1 MWTGE
6 NDYNVDF
13 PCVILHIVNMSM
25 LRVTKSSF
33 SSQLQM
39 LRRLKKLSLRELSA
53 ALDGV
58 VSHEMLS
65 RYEKGTAEP
74 REEVRAALCELLGIQ
89 DTAAYA
95 PLLSLEEVKFRRSR
109 HELPLKEWEAAKA
122 LAMERCNR
130 YLELEALTGRSV
142 PWSSPFTRAELR
154 KLNRRIG
161 ETEEKT
167 ALMEDMAE
175 ELRKR
180 WQLGS
185 GPLPCLSILLE
196 RKGILI
202 CEIPFSDKRL
212 DAFSIVHKGKP
223 VICIADWLNQ
233 NPARKRMT
241 LAHELGHIL
250 FPEVDADLPSDKEYC
265 IMRFAG
271 ALLVPRDE
279 VISALGRE
287 LRNELP
293 LYLLQELK
301 QYFGISIMGLIARAM
316 QLNIIEWEQY
326 RDYCNRFYKRL
337 FALPADRQLSD
348 VEPGAPYEIPDISPR
363 LHTLL
368 GFAVSTGLLKAEIA
382 VQLFGFKL
390 DMQRYESVL

>member
-1 MWTGE
+1 M
-6 NDYNVDF
+6 
-13 PCVILHIVNMSM
+13 
-25 LRVTKSSF
+25 
-33 SSQLQM
+33 
-39 LRRLKKLSLRELSA
+39 A
-53 ALDGV
+53 
-58 VSHEMLS
+58 
-65 RYEKGTAEP
+65 
-74 REEVRAALCELLGIQ
+74 
-89 DTAAYA
+89 
-95 PLLSLEEVKFRRSR
+95 
-109 HELPLKEWEAAKA
+109 
-122 LAMERCNR
+122 
-130 YLELEALTGRSV
+130 
-142 PWSSPFTRAELR
+142 
-154 KLNRRIG
+154 

-167 ALMEDMAE
+167 SLMEEMAD

-180 WQLGS
+180 WKLGS

-196 RKGILI
+196 RKGILV
-202 CEIPFSDKRL
+202 CEIPFSDKRM

-250 FPEVDADLPSDKEYC
+250 FPEVDVDLPSDKEYC

-301 QYFGISIMGLIARAM
+301 QYFGISIIGLIARAM

-348 VEPGAPYEIPDISPR
+348 VEPGVPYEIPDVSPR
-363 LHTLL
+363 MHTLIGL
-368 GFAVSTGLLKAEIA
+368 AVSTGALTVEDAA
-382 VQLFGFKL
+382 QRFGCEP
-390 DMQRYESVL
+390 DMSRFIDAAIKD

>member
-1 MWTGE
+1 M
-6 NDYNVDF
+6 
-13 PCVILHIVNMSM
+13 PM

-53 ALDGV
+53 ALGGV

-89 DTAAYA
+89 DTAGYA

-109 HELPLKEWEAAKA
+109 HELPQKEWEAAKA
-122 LAMERCNR
+122 LAIDCCNR
-130 YLELEALTGRSV
+130 YLELESLTGQSV
-142 PWSSPFTRAELR
+142 HWVSPFSGAEQR

-161 ETEEKT
+161 QTEEKT

-301 QYFGISIMGLIARAM
+301 QYFGISIIGLIARAM

-368 GFAVSTGLLKAEIA
+368 GFAVSTGALTVEDAA
-382 VQLFGFKL
+382 QRFGCEP
-390 DMQRYESVL
+390 DMARCESVL

>member
-1 MWTGE
+1 MG
-6 NDYNVDF
+6 YKSVDF
-13 PCVILHIVNMSM
+13 LLSFLHIVNMSKPQTT
-25 LRVTKSSF
+25 LNSF
-33 SSQLQM
+33 SLQLQM
-39 LRRLKKLSLRELSA
+39 RRRMKKLSLRELSE
-53 ALDGV
+53 ALGGM

-74 REEVRAALCELLGIQ
+74 REEVRAALRELLGIQ
-89 DTAAYA
+89 EPRGYS
-95 PLLSLEEVKFRRSR
+95 PLLSLNEVKFRRSR
-109 HELPLKEWEAAKA
+109 HELPQKEWEAAKA
-122 LAMERCNR
+122 LAMECCNR
-130 YLELEALTGRSV
+130 YLELESLTGQSV
-142 PWSSPFTRAELR
+142 HWVSPFSGAEQR
-154 KLNRRIG
+154 KLNRRMA

-167 ALMEDMAE
+167 TLMEEMAD

-180 WQLGS
+180 WKLGS

-223 VICIADWLNQ
+223 VICISDWLNQ

-301 QYFGISIMGLIARAM
+301 QYFGISIIGLIARAM
-316 QLNIIEWEQY
+316 QLNVIEWEQY

-348 VEPGAPYEIPDISPR
+348 VEPGAPYEIPDTSPR
-363 LHTLL
+363 MHTLIGL
-368 GFAVSTGLLKAEIA
+368 AVSTGALTVENAS
-382 VQLFGFKL
+382 QRFGCEL
-390 DMQRYESVL
+390 DMARFKSVL